1 MARVVEPVL
10 AARRAVQVDDQ
21 LEAVISS
28 PGDRVSEIREL
39 SLYVRFSRA
48 DLPRPISYRKPYV
61 VQPVSRVRRSAPRYR
76 RRREGDPA
84 HPAAAIAAKS
94 ASVIQVFQWF
104 VSVCCAVFLFCNAP
118 NVHSSTMFAFPV
130 LSNRLGVIQGCAKY
144 AHVSW
149 HL

>member
-1 MARVVEPVL
+1 MARVIEPVL

-61 VQPVSRVRRSAPRYR
+61 VQPVLRGRSAPPIQKKARGRPGAPGSGDSCKVRFCYPGVPMVCECLLR
-76 RRREGDPA
+76 RVSILQRPKRPLVDDVRVP
-84 HPAAAIAAKS
+84 
-94 ASVIQVFQWF
+94 SVVE
-104 VSVCCAVFLFCNAP
+104 
-118 NVHSSTMFAFPV
+118 
-130 LSNRLGVIQGCAKY
+130 
-144 AHVSW
+144 
-149 HL
+149 